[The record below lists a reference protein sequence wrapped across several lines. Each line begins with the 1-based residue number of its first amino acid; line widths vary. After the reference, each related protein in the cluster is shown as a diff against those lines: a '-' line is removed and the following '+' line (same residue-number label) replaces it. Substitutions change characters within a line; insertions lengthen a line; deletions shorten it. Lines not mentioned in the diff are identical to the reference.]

1 MEQTTSLNYDSADL
15 DCKAR
20 TSNQGGLAEV
30 RDNYTRDYIWA
41 NASMDLTGR
50 KSIATVVVSLTC
62 PFLFTFRIPL
72 NFYSLLDRGLAE
84 EIRIKLIIKINSK
97 V

>member
-41 NASMDLTGR
+41 NGSM
-50 KSIATVVVSLTC
+50 I
-62 PFLFTFRIPL
+62 
-72 NFYSLLDRGLAE
+72 
-84 EIRIKLIIKINSK
+84 
-97 V
+97 